1 MYKFELK
8 GEFLTL
14 GCILTAAG
22 FIGHEQGSFLLG
34 LVFGFLV
41 YIFWQFIQFKN
52 FTHWLHTGEDK
63 LNIPT
68 SGLWQQQLAYYKEI
82 TKNEELARQINKT
95 LEHRFK
101 ELSAAMPDGAVV
113 LNDNLQIQW
122 GNPTSESLLGLKLGQ
137 DSGEPIQNFIRDPE
151 FIEYISNRDTSAA
164 FEFSSPIDSSK
175 TLQCF
180 LVPYGSNQ
188 LLLTIRDVSASHLLE
203 TIRKDFVANV
213 SHELRTPLT
222 VLSGYLETFSDDR
235 KHKEVKEMQ
244 TQTHR
249 METII
254 NDLLTLSELESAMA
268 NEKEK
273 EKVSFKDIAKELQ
286 KDAYQLTTKDRHPI
300 KIQSDKD
307 IQTYGIRR
315 ELYSAFSN
323 ILSNAIRY
331 SPEGGEIVIAW
342 GKGPGADD
350 TIYFS
355 IQDNGIGME
364 HEHLSRLTE
373 RFYRIDASRS
383 RSSGGTGL
391 GLAIVKHILQR
402 HNAELRF
409 DSLADVG
416 TQVFCVFK
424 TQSQEKPA
432 QG

>member
-1 MYKFELK
+1 MYKFKLRGEL
-8 GEFLTL
+8 LTL
-14 GCILTAAG
+14 AFVLAAAG
-22 FIGHEQGSFLLG
+22 FIGHEQGYFLLG
-34 LVFGFLV
+34 LALGFLI
-41 YIFWQFIQFKN
+41 YIFWHFMQFKN
-52 FTHWLHTGEDK
+52 FIDWLETGEDK
-63 LNIPT
+63 LNIPM
-68 SGLWQQQLAYYKEI
+68 SSLWAQQLAYCKEI
-82 TKNEELARQINKT
+82 NKNTELAKETNKI
-95 LEHRFK
+95 LENRFK

-122 GNPTSESLLGLKLGQ
+122 GNSTSESLLGLKLEQ

-151 FIEYISNRDTSAA
+151 FIEYISKRDTSTA

-175 TLQCF
+175 TLRCF
-180 LVPYGSNQ
+180 LVPYGSDQ
-188 LLLTIRDVSASHLLE
+188 LLLTIRDISKSHMLE

-222 VLSGYLETFSDDR
+222 VLSGYLEAFSDNK
-235 KHKEVKEMQ
+235 KHKEVSEMR

-254 NDLLTLSELESAMA
+254 NDLLTLSELESARA
-268 NEKEK
+268 DEKEK
-273 EKVSFKDIAKELQ
+273 EKVSFKDMAKELQ
-286 KDAYQLTTKDRHPI
+286 KDAYQLTTEDRHPI
-300 KIQSDKD
+300 KLEGGKD
-307 IQTYGIRR
+307 ICTYGVRH

-323 ILSNAIRY
+323 ILSNSIRY
-331 SPEGGEIVIAW
+331 SPEGGEIIIAW
-342 GKGPGADD
+342 GEGPAAND

-364 HEHLSRLTE
+364 HQHLSRLTE

-402 HNAELRF
+402 HDAELRF
-409 DSLADVG
+409 DSITDVG

-424 TQSQEKPA
+424 AQSQEKPT
-432 QG
+432 

>member
-1 MYKFELK
+1 MYKLELR

-14 GCILTAAG
+14 ACILAAAG
-22 FIGHEQGSFLLG
+22 FIGYEQGSFLLG
-34 LVFGFLV
+34 LTFGFLV

-52 FTHWLHTGEDK
+52 FVHWLETGEDK
-63 LNIPT
+63 LNIPM
-68 SGLWQQQLAYYKEI
+68 SGMWRQQLAYCKEI
-82 TKNEELARQINKT
+82 AKNAELAQETNKT

-122 GNPTSESLLGLKLGQ
+122 GNPTSESLLGLKLNQ
-137 DSGEPIQNFIRDPE
+137 DFGEPIQNFIRDPE

-188 LLLTIRDVSASHLLE
+188 LLLTIRDISESHLLE

-222 VLSGYLETFSDDR
+222 VLSGYLETFSDDK
-235 KHKEVKEMQ
+235 KHKEVNEMQ
-244 TQTHR
+244 SQTHR

-254 NDLLTLSELESAMA
+254 NDLLTLSELESAAA

-300 KIQSDKD
+300 KLEGGKD
-307 IQTYGIRR
+307 ICIYGIRR

-331 SPEGGEIVIAW
+331 SPEGGEIAIAW
-342 GKGPGADD
+342 GEGPEADD

-364 HEHLSRLTE
+364 HKHLSRLTE

-402 HNAELRF
+402 HDAELRF
-409 DSLADVG
+409 DSLSDVG

-424 TQSQEKPA
+424 TQSQEKA
-432 QG
+432 SQG